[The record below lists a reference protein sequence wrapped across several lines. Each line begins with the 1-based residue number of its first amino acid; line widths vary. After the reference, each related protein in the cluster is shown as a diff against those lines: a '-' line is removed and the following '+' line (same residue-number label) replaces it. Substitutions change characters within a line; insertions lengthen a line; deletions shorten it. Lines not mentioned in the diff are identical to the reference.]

1 MTTATPETPDSKKP
15 SELSSAMNATPTSPL
30 QKLANDTTAA
40 TFDAAAGVA
49 NKQLG
54 MSRASNSNKHLV
66 ALARREALKLAQF
79 GVVSIDDVQHALTT
93 QGIITGG
100 SSKKR
105 MWMGSVFRT
114 SEWLCIGNMPSRV
127 AANNCRDVKAWVTK
141 AWLQKNALNGTNW
154 GIAAFSVARIFK
166 EFTRAHPT
174 ANLARCNWMIGAS
187 ALSSETQTLVKAD
200 GNMLY
205 GIPVTV
211 MPTGVGAMIVP
222 PADYV
227 VPPASLTPAA

>member
-1 MTTATPETPDSKKP
+1 MTTATQDTPDDKRS
-15 SELSSAMNATPTSPL
+15 SGLSGAMNATPTSPL
-30 QKLANDTTAA
+30 QKLADEKTEA
-40 TFDAAAGVA
+40 TFNPAAGVA

-54 MSRASNSNKHLV
+54 MSRAGNANKHLV

-93 QGIITGG
+93 QGIVTGG

-141 AWLQKNALNGTNW
+141 AWLEKNALNGTNW
-154 GIAAFSVARIFK
+154 EIAAFSVARIFK

-174 ANLARCNWMIGAS
+174 VNLARCNWVVGAS
-187 ALSSETQTLVKAD
+187 ALSAETQTLVKAD

-211 MPTGVGAMIVP
+211 VPNGVGAMITP
-222 PADYV
+222 PADYM
-227 VPPASLTPAA
+227 VPTASLTPAA